1 MNAQLTPS
9 TMESLVYAAGITAYA
24 DDCDR
29 IVHRPR
35 LEEGLRAASDSDA
48 LPPTPYGE

>member
-1 MNAQLTPS
+1 MNALSPS

-29 IVHRPR
+29 ILHRRPV
-35 LEEGLRAASDSDA
+35 ESAERAPESDA
-48 LPPTPYGE
+48 VPPLTFGE